1 MSDLDK
7 LMKKLKDDKA
17 SPQETEEVKPTKVEA
32 VVDEVVDA
40 VVEEDEEAV
49 EDELDEDLKET
60 EEDEKPAQK
69 DIETPKE
76 ADPQVNVPAQETQSV
91 EHEVAILQN
100 NGVFRRELLMALKEL
115 VDVQKVNAQV
125 MIEIKKAV
133 TGDKDAK

>member
-7 LMKKLKDDKA
+7 LMKKLKDDKET
-17 SPQETEEVKPTKVEA
+17 PQETEGLKEKP
-32 VVDEVVDA
+32 VVVPVVA
-40 VVEEDEEAV
+40 PVEESEEAI
-49 EDELDEDLKET
+49 EDELDEDLV
-60 EEDEKPAQK
+60 EDEVEEKPAQK
-69 DIETPKE
+69 PVETPKE
-76 ADPQVNVPAQETQSV
+76 DDLPVNAPAQDGNAV

-125 MIEIKKAV
+125 MIDIKNAV